1 MINLFGRSGLRLSPY
16 LMSEVILSAMGMAR
30 VYQKGQVTIPKS
42 VRDSTGIDI
51 GDAVIV
57 EARGDEIV
65 VRRPRG
71 VLEFEPPPTHH
82 DLPWHAT
89 RRAAREDRVRRR
101 TGAGEP

>member
-1 MINLFGRSGLRLSPY
+1 
-16 LMSEVILSAMGMAR
+16 MSTAR

-71 VLEFEPPPTHH
+71 VLEFEPPDTHREV
-82 DLPWHAT
+82 PWHAA
-89 RRAAREDRVRRR
+89 RRAAREDRVRNRIG
-101 TGAGEP
+101 TDEP